1 MKHLFGIALI
11 LSSALV
17 AFAQSAIVEV
27 KQSSPAAAAPRECL
41 AAFRG
46 FFQYLQKTEPGIVRD
61 EQAQKRWLS
70 QEMRKALA
78 QKLATFTSPADDPD
92 YPSNN
97 TFIGSWDQPSSYAI
111 VASRRYGKRA
121 VIDGLYKWGPK
132 TNYPGDERTTS
143 FIFLLEDGAWKLDD
157 VYTFRGEFV
166 QAESLNQYLREK
178 K

>member
-1 MKHLFGIALI
+1 MKYILRFALLLSTVVIA
-11 LSSALV
+11 SG
-17 AFAQSAIVEV
+17 QSAIVEV
-27 KQSSPAAAAPRECL
+27 KHGAPAAAAPRECL

-61 EQAQKRWLS
+61 EKAQKRWLS
-70 QEMRKALA
+70 QELRKALA
-78 QKLATFTSPADDPD
+78 QKLATFTSPKDDPD
-92 YPSNN
+92 YPNNN
-97 TFIGSWDQPSSYAI
+97 TFIGSWDQPTSYAI

-121 VIDGLYKWGPK
+121 VIDVLYKWGPK

-157 VYTFRGEFV
+157 IYTFRGEYV

-178 K
+178 Q